1 MLNKELSGPV
11 KQVGRFRNLEIQRGI
26 NLLGVFSIQM
36 VLKAKVANEIT
47 GEKVG
52 VRVSGG
58 VGGGNPELSLR
69 IFQHLVWKILGRSS

>member
-26 NLLGVFSIQM
+26 NLLGVFSTQM
-36 VLKAKVANEIT
+36 VLKAKFANEII

-58 VGGGNPELSLR
+58 
-69 IFQHLVWKILGRSS
+69 GRGWRSRVES

>member
-36 VLKAKVANEIT
+36 VLKAKVANEII

-58 VGGGNPELSLR
+58 
-69 IFQHLVWKILGRSS
+69 GRGWRSRVEP